1 MTKMDGVRFQYI
13 RSYYKRVRNF
23 QTVEDS
29 GGRGSVGKQLVLST
43 ASTYQLLVKAPSWL
57 HWDWISGGYFATGS
71 KKHAAA

>member
-43 ASTYQLLVKAPSWL
+43 ASTYQLLVKAPS
-57 HWDWISGGYFATGS
+57 
-71 KKHAAA
+71 